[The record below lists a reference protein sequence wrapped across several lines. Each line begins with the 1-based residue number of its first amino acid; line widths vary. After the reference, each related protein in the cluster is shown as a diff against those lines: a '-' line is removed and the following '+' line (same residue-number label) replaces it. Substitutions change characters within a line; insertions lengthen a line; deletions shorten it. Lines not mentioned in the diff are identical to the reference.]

1 VAVESGVWKD
11 GESLDGP
18 GAPKIRR
25 QPVPRYISKYLQRH
39 KYVFS
44 PGHGTYHCKHG
55 DFSELLLSCV
65 RAPDIIQDVEYG
77 RRGKM
82 TLLLLRALLGLTDGC
97 V

>member
-39 KYVFS
+39 AYVFS
-44 PGHGTYHCKHG
+44 PEHGAYRKHG

-65 RAPDIIQDVEYG
+65 RASDKIKDVKYG

-82 TLLLLRALLGLTDGC
+82 ALSFFCGHF
-97 V
+97 